1 MVCYE
6 RKRKN
11 SHFLNLWDSKQWAW
25 DNAVEGN
32 ESERECDKSWVFFFS
47 FSDCVL
53 CVNRNGGAHASEG
66 VMAQIFTFWVR
77 CVWIYKDTQK
87 KR

>member
-11 SHFLNLWDSKQWAW
+11 SHFLNLWDSKQWAR

-32 ESERECDKSWVFFFS
+32 ESERECDKSWVFFFP
-47 FSDCVL
+47 F
-53 CVNRNGGAHASEG
+53 
-66 VMAQIFTFWVR
+66 QIVFYVSTEMV
-77 CVWIYKDTQK
+77 VHMHQK
-87 KR
+87 G